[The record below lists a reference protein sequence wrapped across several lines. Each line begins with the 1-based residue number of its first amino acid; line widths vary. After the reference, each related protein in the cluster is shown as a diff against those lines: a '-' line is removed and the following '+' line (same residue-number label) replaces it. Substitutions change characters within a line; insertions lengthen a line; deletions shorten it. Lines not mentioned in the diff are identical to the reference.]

1 MNGQCGIPFFHPPLA
16 QCRCSVNS
24 AQNRHFDSPP
34 IFFSRFSDCYCR
46 AANEV
51 EALKVS
57 DKIGKSSVRR
67 KNEFGFEQLKL
78 LTAPRSADRKI
89 RMGGVPHLRAHVG
102 GESISVLGGTGLGP
116 KPKRTRP
123 VFGLFLLKRQLS
135 RTT

>member
-1 MNGQCGIPFFHPPLA
+1 MTPHQFFL
-16 QCRCSVNS
+16 
-24 AQNRHFDSPP
+24 
-34 IFFSRFSDCYCR
+34 SRFSDCYCR

-57 DKIGKSSVRR
+57 DKIGKSSVHR